1 MQDKHSN
8 NSPYVVNSTYAKFK
22 RHSLKKLKIKTN
34 GNNHILSKNIN
45 SHVHTNMN
53 TSLLNQNNTHSLLPI
68 VTSNSLSNINY
79 RSKTPSNIKTNS
91 LNEDVIPTNI
101 NIFNKKEVQLIVSL
115 KNELKSKNEENQ
127 KLLNTIKTIRSN
139 QYSSNKALEQKNL
152 ILNNEIKRV
161 YGLLEQMNYQNNNN
175 NNNGNICSNNNDI
188 GSPLCSNPVGNSN
201 DSIVNELREQIDLL
215 QKNLDKQILQNK
227 KLKEANVSLNSNR
240 ANMQKANY
248 DLQNQIQKLQD
259 IIDNKDK
266 LINEQVNIINKH
278 GINNNNNNNKSN
290 SINESDLFESNSSIS
305 YDKQYR
311 NRNNSN
317 KNHIRKVYHI
327 NTFAFAIEGII
338 KPIKEDA
345 VNSIL
350 PKPIP
355 HVHSNSNNN
364 IHTKNKNISFS
375 FIHNNFPYNKHF
387 TNITHI
393 PLLHVFQYI
402 PTKITKQSLQIIS
415 NHISFNIINTPSL
428 PIRNE
433 QLYYQNIISQHE
445 SNIIIYL
452 LLKTIQSKNLL
463 PAMLCDEI
471 LQLTPFNIEHISTY
485 LINTLHMNNDS
496 LYILNRLIYGMS
508 FNEENTFSY
517 ETFKQQLKLTFNDNN
532 YLTNTSLDKEM
543 NISNEIQQHA
553 LNEIITLCI
562 KCDCNQFGFISYD
575 MFNCICKVYVNNG
588 HVTQKGFEYLIYL
601 MKKGNHNENIMMLY
615 YKGLNELVVNK
626 KDVVWKERF
635 VEDVERKSS
644 LKKHT
649 FKNVNE
655 ILRKEESKMYMEHAK
670 VFVDEVFEKV
680 LEEREKCYDDD
691 IMSVNKEGV
700 VIENMF
706 KDEEGE

>member
-1 MQDKHSN
+1 MN
-8 NSPYVVNSTYAKFK
+8 N
-22 RHSLKKLKIKTN
+22 
-34 GNNHILSKNIN
+34 
-45 SHVHTNMN
+45 
-53 TSLLNQNNTHSLLPI
+53 Q
-68 VTSNSLSNINY
+68 
-79 RSKTPSNIKTNS
+79 
-91 LNEDVIPTNI
+91 
-101 NIFNKKEVQLIVSL
+101 
-115 KNELKSKNEENQ
+115 
-127 KLLNTIKTIRSN
+127 
-139 QYSSNKALEQKNL
+139 
-152 ILNNEIKRV
+152 
-161 YGLLEQMNYQNNNN
+161 NN
-175 NNNGNICSNNNDI
+175 NNNGNICNNNDI

-201 DSIVNELREQIDLL
+201 DSVINELREQIDLL

-266 LINEQVNIINKH
+266 IINEQVNIINKQ
-278 GINNNNNNNKSN
+278 GINNNNNKSN

-327 NTFAFAIEGII
+327 NTFAFSIEGVVR
-338 KPIKEDA
+338 PIKEDA
-345 VNSIL
+345 VNSML

-364 IHTKNKNISFS
+364 THTKNKNISFS
-375 FIHNNFPYNKHF
+375 FIHNNIPYNKHF
-387 TNITHI
+387 TNITPI
-393 PLLHVFQYI
+393 PLLHVVQYI

-415 NHISFNIINTPSL
+415 NHISFNIINTSSL
-428 PIRNE
+428 PTVNE
-433 QLYYQNIISQHE
+433 QPYYQNIISQHE
-445 SNIIIYL
+445 SNTIIYL

-463 PAMLCDEI
+463 PAMLYDEI
-471 LQLTPFNIEHISTY
+471 LQLTPFTIEHISTY

-496 LYILNRLIYGMS
+496 LYILNRLICGMC
-508 FNEENTFSY
+508 FNKENIFSY

-543 NISNEIQQHA
+543 HISNEIEQNA

-575 MFNCICKVYVNNG
+575 MFNCICRAYVNNG

-615 YKGLNELVVNK
+615 YKGLNELIVNK

-670 VFVDEVFEKV
+670 VFVDDVFEKV
-680 LEEREKCYDDD
+680 LEERGRCYDDD
-691 IMSVNKEGV
+691 MLSVNKEEV

>member
-45 SHVHTNMN
+45 SHVHTNTN
-53 TSLLNQNNTHSLLPI
+53 TSLLNQNNTHSLPPI
-68 VTSNSLSNINY
+68 ITSNSLSNINY

-91 LNEDVIPTNI
+91 LNEDAIPTNV

-115 KNELKSKNEENQ
+115 KNELKNKNEENQ

-175 NNNGNICSNNNDI
+175 NNVNTCNNNNDV

-201 DSIVNELREQIDLL
+201 DSVINELREQIDLL

-266 LINEQVNIINKH
+266 IINEQVNIINKQ
-278 GINNNNNNNKSN
+278 GINNNNNKSN

-327 NTFAFAIEGII
+327 NTFAFSIEGVVRL
-338 KPIKEDA
+338 IKEDA
-345 VNSIL
+345 VNSML

-364 IHTKNKNISFS
+364 THTKNKNISFS
-375 FIHNNFPYNKHF
+375 FIHNNIPYNKHF
-387 TNITHI
+387 TNITPI
-393 PLLHVFQYI
+393 PLLHVVQYI
-402 PTKITKQSLQIIS
+402 PTKITKPSFQIIS
-415 NHISFNIINTPSL
+415 NHISFNIINTSSL
-428 PIRNE
+428 PTNNE
-433 QLYYQNIISQHE
+433 QPYYQNIISQHE
-445 SNIIIYL
+445 SNTIIYL

-463 PAMLCDEI
+463 PAMLYDEI
-471 LQLTPFNIEHISTY
+471 LQLTPFTIEHISTY

-496 LYILNRLIYGMS
+496 LYILNRLICGMC
-508 FNEENTFSY
+508 FNKENIFSY

-543 NISNEIQQHA
+543 HISNEIEQNA

-575 MFNCICKVYVNNG
+575 MFNCICKAYVNNG

-615 YKGLNELVVNK
+615 YKGLNELIVNK

-670 VFVDEVFEKV
+670 VFVDDVFEKV
-680 LEEREKCYDDD
+680 LEERGKCYDDD
-691 IMSVNKEGV
+691 MLSVNKEGV

-706 KDEEGE
+706 NDEEGE

>member
-34 GNNHILSKNIN
+34 GNIHILSKNIN
-45 SHVHTNMN
+45 SHVHTNTN
-53 TSLLNQNNTHSLLPI
+53 TSLLNQNNTHSLPPI
-68 VTSNSLSNINY
+68 ITSNSLSNINY

-91 LNEDVIPTNI
+91 LNEDVIPTNV

-115 KNELKSKNEENQ
+115 KNELKNKNEENQ

-175 NNNGNICSNNNDI
+175 NNVNTFNNNNDV

-201 DSIVNELREQIDLL
+201 DSVINELREQIDLL

-266 LINEQVNIINKH
+266 IINEQVNIINKQ
-278 GINNNNNNNKSN
+278 GINNNNNKSN

-317 KNHIRKVYHI
+317 KNHIRKIYHI
-327 NTFAFAIEGII
+327 NTFAFSIEGVVR
-338 KPIKEDA
+338 PIKEDA
-345 VNSIL
+345 VNSML
-350 PKPIP
+350 PKTIP

-364 IHTKNKNISFS
+364 THTKNKNISFS
-375 FIHNNFPYNKHF
+375 FIHNKFPYNKHF
-387 TNITHI
+387 TNITPI
-393 PLLHVFQYI
+393 PLLHTFQYI
-402 PTKITKQSLQIIS
+402 PNKITKQSLQIIS
-415 NHISFNIINTPSL
+415 NHISFNIINTSSL
-428 PIRNE
+428 PTNNE
-433 QLYYQNIISQHE
+433 QPYYQNIISQHE
-445 SNIIIYL
+445 SNTIIYL

-463 PAMLCDEI
+463 PAMLYDEI
-471 LQLTPFNIEHISTY
+471 LQLTPFTIEHISTY

-496 LYILNRLIYGMS
+496 LYILNRLICGMC
-508 FNEENTFSY
+508 FNKENIFSY

-543 NISNEIQQHA
+543 HISNEIEQNA

-575 MFNCICKVYVNNG
+575 MFNCICKAYVNNG

-615 YKGLNELVVNK
+615 YKGLNELIVNK

-670 VFVDEVFEKV
+670 VFVDDVFEKV
-680 LEEREKCYDDD
+680 LEERGKCYDDD
-691 IMSVNKEGV
+691 MLSVNKEGV

-706 KDEEGE
+706 NDEEGE

>member
-22 RHSLKKLKIKTN
+22 GHSLKKLKIKTN
-34 GNNHILSKNIN
+34 GKNHVLPKNIN
-45 SHVHTNMN
+45 SHVNTNTN
-53 TSLLNQNNTHSLLPI
+53 TSLLQQTNTNLLPPI

-79 RSKTPSNIKTNS
+79 RSKTPSNIKTTS
-91 LNEDVIPTNI
+91 LNEDVIPSNVSV
-101 NIFNKKEVQLIVSL
+101 FNKKEVQLIVSL

-127 KLLNTIKTIRSN
+127 KLLHTIKTIRNN
-139 QYSSNKALEQKNL
+139 QYTSNKALEQKNS
-152 ILNNEIKRV
+152 ILNNEIKRI
-161 YGLLEQMNYQNNNN
+161 YGLLEQMNYQSSNNNN
-175 NNNGNICSNNNDI
+175 VNTCNNNDI
-188 GSPLCSNPVGNSN
+188 GSPLCSNVVGNSN
-201 DSIVNELREQIDLL
+201 DSVINELREQIDLL

-259 IIDNKDK
+259 IIDNKDRI
-266 LINEQVNIINKH
+266 INEQVNIIGKH
-278 GINNNNNNNKSN
+278 GINNNNNNKSN

-305 YDKQYR
+305 YHKQY
-311 NRNNSN
+311 NN

-327 NTFAFAIEGII
+327 NTFAFSIEGITHH
-338 KPIKEDA
+338 IKEDT

-355 HVHSNSNNN
+355 HVHNNSNT
-364 IHTKNKNISFS
+364 HTKNKNISFS
-375 FIHNNFPYNKHF
+375 FIHNNFPYNKPF

-393 PLLHVFQYI
+393 PLLHVYQYT
-402 PTKITKQSLQIIS
+402 PNKVPKPSCQIIS
-415 NHISFNIINTPSL
+415 NHISFNIICSSNNTTSSQTN
-428 PIRNE
+428 INE
-433 QLYYQNIISQHE
+433 QIYYQNIISQTE
-445 SNIIIYL
+445 SNTIIYL

-471 LQLTPFNIEHISTY
+471 LQLTPFNIEHISTF

-496 LYILNRLIYGMS
+496 LYILNRLIYGMC
-508 FNEENTFSY
+508 FKENTFSY
-517 ETFKQQLKLTFNDNN
+517 ETFKQQLKLTLNDN
-532 YLTNTSLDKEM
+532 YLTNISLDKEIH
-543 NISNEIQQHA
+543 ISNEIEQNA
-553 LNEIITLCI
+553 LNEIITLCV
-562 KCDCNQFGFISYD
+562 KCDYNQFGFISFD
-575 MFNCICKVYVNNG
+575 MFNCICKAYVSSG
-588 HVTQKGFEYLIYL
+588 CVTQKGFEYLIYL

-615 YKGLNELVVNK
+615 YKRLNELLVNK
-626 KDVVWKERF
+626 KDVMWKERF
-635 VEDVERKSS
+635 IEEVERKCSM
-644 LKKHT
+644 KQNT

-655 ILRKEESKMYMEHAK
+655 ILLKEESKMYMEHAK
-670 VFVDEVFEKV
+670 VFVDDVFEKV
-680 LEEREKCYDDD
+680 LEEREKCYEDD